1 MSATEIETA
10 STPKCIKIVHSVEFQ
25 TKLGKLF
32 GRKTKLYIP
41 STIKT
46 DYLIWHPKLIYSDKK
61 GKIINFLPF
70 FVQTLQAT
78 SMYYQMASKSTVKQT

>member
-46 DYLIWHPKLIYSDKK
+46 DYLIWHPQLIYSDKK

-70 FVQTLQAT
+70 LCKHYKPRPCTIKWRQNQ
-78 SMYYQMASKSTVKQT
+78 Q